1 MQKLVAE
8 RGTTPVDDERPPL
21 EPVIS
26 EGQRKAHRAAR
37 AALATQFAALPLNE
51 RLRRQREFKARL
63 RKVCSTERAVQGAW
77 SLHFEP
83 LLSSGAKTRSSRM
96 PPASA
101 TATSRAGGASKPK
114 VDSRSGGRAAT
125 NARRVKPMAVDPHAT
140 VAIMALVA
148 AHPRTM
154 TQRTCAMVLVGS
166 TSPKVAAAGLD
177 RAQLFGRLRGSTVKA
192 VSKQVE
198 LAIDRGRIGRSPDGL
213 LIPR

>member
-37 AALATQFAALPLNE
+37 ASLAKQFAALPLNE

-83 LLSSGAKTRSSRM
+83 LLASGAKQPGSRM
-96 PPASA
+96 RPASA
-101 TATSRAGGASKPK
+101 TATPRAGASKLK
-114 VDSRSGGRAAT
+114 VDTGGRAAT
-125 NARRVKPMAVDPHAT
+125 NARRAKSLAVDPHAT

-177 RAQLFGRLRGSTVKA
+177 RAQLYGRLRGSTVKA

-213 LIPR
+213 LIPT

>member
-1 MQKLVAE
+1 MQKLAAE

-37 AALATQFAALPLNE
+37 ASLAKQFAALPLNE

-83 LLSSGAKTRSSRM
+83 LLASGARPPGSRM
-96 PPASA
+96 RPASA
-101 TATSRAGGASKPK
+101 KATPRAGASKPK
-114 VDSRSGGRAAT
+114 LDTKSGRRTAT
-125 NARRVKPMAVDPHAT
+125 NARRAQPVAVDPHAT

-177 RAQLFGRLRGSTVKA
+177 RAQLYGRLRGSTVKA

-213 LIPR
+213 LIPS